1 MPSTLNFPTNPT
13 LDQVYSFAD
22 KTWIWTGQAWRLQP
36 QGAINGIVIGNTTPA
51 EGSFTTLTTDDII
64 SDTGEFSGNVAAGNI
79 TTGHLEIA
87 GNVNSSLDVHGNIVG
102 NYIESR
108 GQMYAP
114 GNITTSGYFVGN
126 GRAIT
131 GIVVSG
137 GTSID
142 LGNAN
147 VKVNT
152 GGNVTVSPN
161 GVANA
166 ATFTSS
172 GLTVTGNITANT
184 ITANSFVG
192 NISGNISI
200 TGANTGVVFNDSG
213 TATASAGFTFDKTA
227 NSVSVVGN
235 VTANTFVGS
244 GSGLTDVMVNRGS
257 DSSNWNVL
265 LQMGTYLVNRTSWG
279 GVTGA
284 PNDSQV
290 YVGLLEVK
298 NSFLS
303 NGTTAIEQTFYPG
316 TVTPGDVKIEFN
328 RSYWNNQWTG
338 WIQMTN
344 NDQRIDGGSFI

>member
-13 LDQVYSFAD
+13 LDQTYSFAD

-51 EGSFTTLTTDDII
+51 AGSFTTLEADDI
-64 SDTGEFSGNVAAGNI
+64 SANTADFSGNVAVTNLDIGGN
-79 TTGHLEIA
+79 LEIS
-87 GNVNSSLDVHGNIVG
+87 GNVNSNFDVHGNIVA

-108 GQMYAP
+108 GQIYAP

-131 GIVVSG
+131 GIVASG
-137 GTSID
+137 GASID

-147 VKVNT
+147 VKVNI

-166 ATFTSS
+166 ATFTPS
-172 GLTVTGNITANT
+172 GLTVAGNITANT

-200 TGANTGVVFNDSG
+200 AGANTGVVFNDSG
-213 TATASAGFTFDKTA
+213 SATASAGFTFDKTA

-244 GSGLTDVMVNRGS
+244 GSGLTDTMVNRGS
-257 DSSNWNVL
+257 DTSNWNVL

-279 GVTGA
+279 GVTGS

-290 YVGLLEVK
+290 YVGLL
-298 NSFLS
+298 
-303 NGTTAIEQTFYPG
+303 
-316 TVTPGDVKIEFN
+316 
-328 RSYWNNQWTG
+328 
-338 WIQMTN
+338 
-344 NDQRIDGGSFI
+344 